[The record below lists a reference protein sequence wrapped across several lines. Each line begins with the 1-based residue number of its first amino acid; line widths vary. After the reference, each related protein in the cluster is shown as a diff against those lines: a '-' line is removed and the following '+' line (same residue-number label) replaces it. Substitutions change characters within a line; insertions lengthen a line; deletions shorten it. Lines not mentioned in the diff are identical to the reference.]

1 MTKATLGSISSETL
15 RTEDL
20 LPACLDTLNAL
31 IEDATVYKD
40 LRSNAVAWCN
50 QYGANPDMIPDQAA
64 EDGSEIVNELVD
76 ALNEY
81 APAYAYFGAHEGDGA
96 DFGFWPRIDALEET
110 ARYKPN
116 EVLKLNAGDEPSYIM
131 SVSDHGNVTLY
142 RVTLEEEWSCV

>member
-1 MTKATLGSISSETL
+1 MTKATLGSISSCTL

-31 IEDATVYKD
+31 IEDAAEHEE
-40 LRSNAVAWCN
+40 LRNDAVAWCN
-50 QYGANPDMIPDQAA
+50 QYGANPAMIPGQAA
-64 EDGSEIVNELVD
+64 EAGAEIVNELIE

-81 APAYAYFGAHEGDGA
+81 APAYAYFGALEGDGA
-96 DFGFWPRIDALEET
+96 DFGFWPRIDALEE
-110 ARYKPN
+110 
-116 EVLKLNAGDEPSYIM
+116 EVRFGSNGVWKIDAGDEPSYIM